1 MKIFRPF
8 SSHPSLTVQKLLLFI
23 LNSLKV
29 YKYDLTSPLACILN
43 KWLLTYLVSERFLFQ
58 KRMFYSFI
66 LIYNCYTIFSGLLVV
81 ESSRPAFS
89 SSPMTSTEFMGF
101 SCFRRTGSDSF
112 IGMVVSASGDLGFS
126 VSTLDLWITSFLCEV
141 SGVGQG
147 LNSLGISIPAARNG
161 SVSTSILP
169 FSA

>member
-101 SCFRRTGSDSF
+101 SSRSDSL
-112 IGMVVSASGDLGFS
+112 IGMVVSASLDLGFS
-126 VSTLDLWITSFLCEV
+126 VSTLDLWLTSFLCEV
-141 SGVGQG
+141 SGVPGQG
-147 LNSLGISIPAARNG
+147 LNS
-161 SVSTSILP
+161 
-169 FSA
+169 